1 MKHYFLVFFLI
12 APFIPAQTDWSN
24 EFVCKQDSDIVRIN
38 NIISS
43 MTLREKVGQ
52 IIMPDI
58 QHVTPEEAKKYNLG
72 SILNGGGSWPNNSKN
87 SSVADW
93 QKLSEDFYNASPV
106 INNQII
112 PIIWGTDAVHGHSNV
127 IGARY

>member
-1 MKHYFLVFFLI
+1 MKHYFLVFSYCTIYSSF
-12 APFIPAQTDWSN
+12 QTDWSN

-72 SILNGGGSWPNNSKN
+72 SILNGGGSWP
-87 SSVADW
+87 
-93 QKLSEDFYNASPV
+93 
-106 INNQII
+106 
-112 PIIWGTDAVHGHSNV
+112 
-127 IGARY
+127 